1 MKNFIIVF
9 TLFSLN
15 LLSQNSSR
23 EKVNR
28 SEIFVGLSSGIQ
40 QMHLMEYT
48 LSSKDLTTPDGPHWI
63 LLFQGGY
70 NYKIYNMNKIS
81 FVTGLQI
88 HEKGASHYFVDAL
101 NTQKEIPRSDLTLM
115 LLLFALHVEYRVK
128 AGITTSFGLTYGRD
142 VFHFIP
148 LNIREIA
155 LTTGL
160 KVKIYKNLNFGLMLN
175 QGLNAIKHRNVDK
188 FNTNIDFNLI
198 LSF

>member
-1 MKNFIIVF
+1 MKNFVIVF
-9 TLFSLN
+9 ILFSIN
-15 LLSQNSSR
+15 VFSQKSNR

-40 QMHLMEYT
+40 QMHFIEYT
-48 LSSKDLTTPDGPHWI
+48 LSSKDLATPDGPCWL

-70 NYKIYNMNKIS
+70 NYKIYNLNKIS
-81 FVTGLQI
+81 FITGFQL
-88 HEKGASHYFVDAL
+88 HEKGASHYFVDAF

-115 LLLFALHVEYRVK
+115 FLLFALNVEYRVK
-128 AGITTSFGLTYGRD
+128 AGISTSLGLTYGRD
-142 VFHFIP
+142 IFQFIP
-148 LNIREIA
+148 LNVREIA
-155 LTTGL
+155 LTSGI